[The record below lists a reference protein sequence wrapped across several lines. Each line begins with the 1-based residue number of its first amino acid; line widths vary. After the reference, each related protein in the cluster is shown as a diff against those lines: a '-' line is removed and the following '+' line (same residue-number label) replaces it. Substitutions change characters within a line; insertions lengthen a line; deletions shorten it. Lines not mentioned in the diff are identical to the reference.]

1 MSEIRN
7 NNNVLRM
14 VKKKNADFII
24 LITTLRHFHN
34 YLARICK
41 IGELYAYVRYINYWS
56 KLVRD
61 VLLRSYSV
69 M

>member
-1 MSEIRN
+1 MSEKRN
-7 NNNVLRM
+7 NHNVLRM
-14 VKKKNADFII
+14 VKKKKSDFII
-24 LITTLRHFHN
+24 LISTLRLFHN

-41 IGELYAYVRYINYWS
+41 IGELYAYVRHIYYWS